1 MTSSWWLAAGSLLAA
16 TTLIPAAADAQTAN
30 GSPTAPAPPAL
41 VGTPRPISRTAP
53 SAGLRGKAPSTT
65 VQQPL
70 PKPSAADLA
79 EQRKLERDLKICIG
93 C

>member
-1 MTSSWWLAAGSLLAA
+1 MTSSRWLAMSSLLVA
-16 TTLIPAAADAQTAN
+16 TTLIPAPADAQTAN

-41 VGTPRPISRTAP
+41 VGTPRPVSRTAP
-53 SAGLRGKAPSTT
+53 SAGSRAKTPPAL
-65 VQQPL
+65 VQQQL
-70 PKPSAADLA
+70 PKPSAADRA